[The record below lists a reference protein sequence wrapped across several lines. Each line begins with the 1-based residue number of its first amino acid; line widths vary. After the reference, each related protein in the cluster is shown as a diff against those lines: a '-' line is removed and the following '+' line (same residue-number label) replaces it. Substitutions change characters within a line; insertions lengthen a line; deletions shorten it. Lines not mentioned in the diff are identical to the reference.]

1 MLEDEI
7 KKNQSKK
14 ILQGKK
20 KYNKKK
26 IRFDRKKTNE
36 WWNCQKILQKPSKKI
51 TIKKT
56 ETKSDRW
63 KYLLGWN

>member
-20 KYNKKK
+20 NTIKKRLDL
-26 IRFDRKKTNE
+26 IGKKTNE
-36 WWNCQKILQKPSKKI
+36 WWNCQKILQKPYKKI
-51 TIKKT
+51 AIKKT

>member
-36 WWNCQKILQKPSKKI
+36 WWNCQKNIAK
-51 TIKKT
+51 TI
-56 ETKSDRW
+56 
-63 KYLLGWN
+63 

>member
-36 WWNCQKILQKPSKKI
+36 
-51 TIKKT
+51 
-56 ETKSDRW
+56 
-63 KYLLGWN
+63 